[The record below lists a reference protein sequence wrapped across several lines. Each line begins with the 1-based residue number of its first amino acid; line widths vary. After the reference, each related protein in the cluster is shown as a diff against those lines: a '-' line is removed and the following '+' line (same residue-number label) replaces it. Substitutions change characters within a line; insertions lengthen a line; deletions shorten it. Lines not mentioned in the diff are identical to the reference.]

1 MRVRSLSHT
10 LLALGF
16 LASALVASCASS
28 PTEPGPITANDMPAA
43 AAAPTMTKITPASG
57 PVGTQVTITG
67 SGFAARGNT
76 VKFGTGY
83 VKNLDSADGTTLRF
97 TIPEG
102 LDLCEPNSLRPCPG
116 AYPAVGPGDYAVTVM
131 VDKETGNPITFT
143 VTR

>member
-1 MRVRSLSHT
+1 MLGLLTST
-10 LLALGF
+10 LM
-16 LASALVASCASS
+16 ASCASS
-28 PTEPGPITANDMPAA
+28 PAEPGPITANDMPAA
-43 AAAPTMTKITPASG
+43 AAPTMTKITPTSG

-67 SGFAARGNT
+67 TGFAARGNT

-83 VKNLDSADGTTLRF
+83 VKNLDSADGTSLRF
-97 TIPEG
+97 AIPEG

-116 AYPAVGPGDYAVTVM
+116 AYPAVGPGDYAVAVM

>member
-28 PTEPGPITANDMPAA
+28 PTEPGPITANDMPA